1 MTFLYSY
8 YYSTGNDNRSGLNE
22 KLPQLSSIIKSKF
35 DNELIG

>member
-8 YYSTGNDNRSGLNE
+8 HYSTDNDNRSGLNE
-22 KLPQLSSIIKSKF
+22 KLLQLSSIIKSKF